1 MNKDNLF
8 SNFKRYE
15 TSNSNPLAFL
25 TEEDH
30 KTETAATELNNT
42 DSPLAF
48 LNDYE
53 TAKDKTYKGNP
64 LLFLEKANN
73 LEEEIINSYKYYGLV
88 EALRKYHK
96 GFELEQDE
104 LKLILDFVAQFPNK
118 KLEDLED

>member
-1 MNKDNLF
+1 MNKDKSF
-8 SNFKRYE
+8 SNFERYE

-25 TEEDH
+25 TEEDN
-30 KTETAATELNNT
+30 KTETAATEFNNT

-53 TAKDKTYKGNP
+53 TAKDKNYKGNP

-73 LEEEIINSYKYYGLV
+73 LEEEILNSFKYYGLV

-96 GFELEQDE
+96 GIELEQDE